1 VDPSAGAIAVGAPA
15 DLAVFAV
22 EAWDPD
28 AAPDV
33 PVPDLTSDRDLP
45 RCLATIIDGRVAF
58 ADTQLHQVAVGQDW
72 LASTRPDRPWPQR
85 SRGAAWPG
93 QGPLG
98 PFGRP

>member
-33 PVPDLTSDRDLP
+33 PVPDLTPGRELP
-45 RCLATIIDGRVAF
+45 RCLATIVDGRVAF
-58 ADTQLHQVAVGQDW
+58 AEPALRRANRV
-72 LASTRPDRPWPQR
+72 S
-85 SRGAAWPG
+85 
-93 QGPLG
+93 
-98 PFGRP
+98 